1 MFSLYIHIPFCERK
15 CIYCDFYSIENLS
28 PLDEFLGALHGE
40 IDRYARYGE
49 GVTFQTIF
57 FGGGTPS
64 LLLPAQVDQILRHLR
79 QVFVVED
86 DAEVTLETN
95 PGTVDAEKLR
105 GFRDAGVNRLSIGV
119 QSFHQDELNFL
130 GRIHDADQAERCVW
144 LARDAGFGN
153 INSDLIYSIPGQSL
167 ERWHETLSRALKLA
181 PEHLSAYSLIV
192 EDNTPLARMVRA
204 KQVSPN
210 PPDAEADLYELTM
223 ATMLENGYEHY
234 EVSNYAREGY
244 RSRHNWNYW
253 QHGNYLGF
261 GPSAHSFWTD
271 KTSAIARRWWN
282 VASVS
287 GYNKRLMQGEFPRVS
302 EESLSV
308 DALMTERLFLGLRSC
323 GLNLREFRK
332 EFGGGLLDKH
342 QSLIEEFVDR
352 SIVIIDGDLLRL
364 TSKGFLV
371 CDEVCVRL
379 LS

>member
-1 MFSLYIHIPFCERK
+1 
-15 CIYCDFYSIENLS
+15 
-28 PLDEFLGALHGE
+28 
-40 IDRYARYGE
+40 
-49 GVTFQTIF
+49 
-57 FGGGTPS
+57 
-64 LLLPAQVDQILRHLR
+64 
-79 QVFVVED
+79 
-86 DAEVTLETN
+86 
-95 PGTVDAEKLR
+95 
-105 GFRDAGVNRLSIGV
+105 
-119 QSFHQDELNFL
+119 
-130 GRIHDADQAERCVW
+130 
-144 LARDAGFGN
+144 
-153 INSDLIYSIPGQSL
+153 
-167 ERWHETLSRALKLA
+167 LKLA